1 MTRGTEQPTDE
12 DLVAAVL
19 AGDRERFGDLIDRYQ
34 GRLVN
39 YLFRLL
45 RNADDAHDLAQEVL
59 VKVYQVL
66 DRYDPQYKFSTW
78 LFRVAQNA
86 AIDQIRR
93 RRLKVVSLRQEDEEG
108 EGRDWDLP
116 SPERG
121 PVWRAAQ
128 PGAGRSDP
136 GSDRVP
142 PLGVPG
148 ADPAAPLRRASLRG
162 DRQDQG
168 DAPGDGQE
176 QALPRAADAQGEAPG
191 LSERLNLRGG
201 ESRRDKGYEQAGS
214 QHVPRMVGPGCRWPA
229 RG

>member
-1 MTRGTEQPTDE
+1 MTRGAEQPSDE
-12 DLVAAVL
+12 ELVAAVL
-19 AGDRERFGDLIDRYQ
+19 EGDRDRFGDLIDRYQ

-108 EGRDWDLP
+108 ESRDWDLP
-116 SPERG
+116 SAERG
-121 PVWRAAQ
+121 PYGELRNVERGAAIQ
-128 PGAGRSDP
+128 EAIEALPWEYRELILLRHFGELPYEEIARLKGM
-136 GSDRVP
+136 
-142 PLGVPG
+142 PLGTVKNK
-148 ADPAAPLRRASLRG
+148 LFRG
-162 DRQDQG
+162 RQMLKEKLQDF
-168 DAPGDGQE
+168 
-176 QALPRAADAQGEAPG
+176 
-191 LSERLNLRGG
+191 LS
-201 ESRRDKGYEQAGS
+201 D
-214 QHVPRMVGPGCRWPA
+214 
-229 RG
+229 